1 MSETTIT
8 SVQTSVDP
16 SQGQV
21 KQMIAKA
28 QNFFNE
34 PSVQRSIPTLMAVIV
49 CFVGLMA
56 YLILQKPARTTL
68 YSSLPEAEKMR
79 VVEALRNAGVDVILD
94 PTTGEVLVPASDYH
108 NSRIMLAAQGLPAS
122 VPEGYSGLND
132 MPMGTSRS
140 VESMHIKQ
148 AQELELARSISE
160 IDTVLAAR
168 VHLALPE
175 KSVFVRSNPDPTASV
190 FLQLA
195 NGRSLGRT
203 QVEAIIHLV
212 SSSVPG
218 LNKENVTVID
228 QNGALLSRTADDP
241 DSILSDSQL
250 EYKMRLEGIYRHRVV
265 SILTPIVGA
274 GNVNAQINIDF
285 DFTRTDRTEEIV
297 DPNGNALRSEQKT
310 LDQTADLTA
319 KGIPGAVTNTPP
331 TKAEL
336 EIEEGQGP
344 EGAGGQ
350 LQTRSSSEVRNFEVS
365 RTVSTTQNPRVQIDR
380 LFASVLVSDKL
391 VVDPE
396 TNLEVRQ
403 PLSQEEI
410 ERIET
415 LVKDSIGF
423 DEERGD
429 SVTVKSAE
437 FVDTLMAAAVPWY
450 EKSWFEEVSRQ
461 ISTILILSIVAL
473 GVMRPLLSRILVPVG
488 AVPPGM
494 AASVGDEDLD
504 IDTVEVGEGESLEDI
519 KAKLKPKKAAIS
531 AEMLDTA
538 NTYDDKVAVIRMIVS
553 DEAGRVSNVFK
564 NMMRQDMD
572 NL

>member
-56 YLILQKPARTTL
+56 YLMLQKPARTTL

-461 ISTILILSIVAL
+461 ITTILILSIVAL

-538 NTYDDKVAVIRMIVS
+538 NTYDDKVAIIRMIVS

>member
-56 YLILQKPARTTL
+56 YLMLQKPARTTL

-79 VVEALRNAGVDVILD
+79 VVEALKNAGVDVILD
-94 PTTGEVLVPASDYH
+94 PTTGEVLVPTSDYH

-285 DFTRTDRTEEIV
+285 DFTRIDRTEEIV

-461 ISTILILSIVAL
+461 ITTILILSIVAL

>member
-28 QNFFNE
+28 QNFLNE

-56 YLILQKPARTTL
+56 YFILQKPARTTL

-461 ISTILILSIVAL
+461 ITTILILSIVAL

-538 NTYDDKVAVIRMIVS
+538 NTYDDKVAIIRMIVS

>member
-56 YLILQKPARTTL
+56 YLILQKPSRTTL

-79 VVEALRNAGVDVILD
+79 VVEALKNAGVDVILD

-450 EKSWFEEVSRQ
+450 EKSWFEEISRQ
-461 ISTILILSIVAL
+461 ITTILILSIVAL

-494 AASVGDEDLD
+494 AAAAGDEDLD

>member
-79 VVEALRNAGVDVILD
+79 VVEALKNAGVDVILD
-94 PTTGEVLVPASDYH
+94 PTTGEVLVPTSDYH

-344 EGAGGQ
+344 GGAGGQ

-461 ISTILILSIVAL
+461 ITTILILSIVAL

>member
-56 YLILQKPARTTL
+56 YLILQKPSRTTL

-79 VVEALRNAGVDVILD
+79 VVEALKNAGVDVILD

-461 ISTILILSIVAL
+461 ITTILILSIVAL

-494 AASVGDEDLD
+494 AAAAGDEDLD

>member
-1 MSETTIT
+1 MSETTVT

-461 ISTILILSIVAL
+461 ITTILILSIVAL

>member
-94 PTTGEVLVPASDYH
+94 PTTGEVLVPTSDYH

-461 ISTILILSIVAL
+461 ITTILILSIVAL

>member
-21 KQMIAKA
+21 KQMISKV
-28 QNFFNE
+28 QNFINE
-34 PSVQRSIPTLMAVIV
+34 PSVQRSLPTLMAVIV

-56 YLILQKPARTTL
+56 YLLLQKPSRTTL
-68 YSSLPEAEKMR
+68 YNSLPEAEKMR
-79 VVEALRNAGVDVILD
+79 VVDALKNAGVDVILD
-94 PTTGEVLVPASDYH
+94 PTTGEVMVPTTEYH

-160 IDTVLAAR
+160 IETVLAAR

-336 EIEEGQGP
+336 EIEAGQGG
-344 EGAGGQ
+344 EDAGGQ
-350 LQTRSSSEVRNFEVS
+350 LQTRSTSEVRNFEVS

-380 LFASVLVSDKL
+380 MFASVLVSDKL

-423 DEERGD
+423 DDERGD
-429 SVTVKSAE
+429 SVTVRSAE
-437 FVDTLMAAAVPWY
+437 FVDTLMGDAIPWY

-461 ISTILILSIVAL
+461 ITTILILAIVAL

-494 AASVGDEDLD
+494 AASAGDDDLD

>member
-56 YLILQKPARTTL
+56 YLILQKPSRTTL

-79 VVEALRNAGVDVILD
+79 VVEALKNAGVDVILD

-344 EGAGGQ
+344 EGVGGQ

-461 ISTILILSIVAL
+461 ITTILILSIVAL

>member
-21 KQMIAKA
+21 KQMISKV
-28 QNFFNE
+28 QNFINE
-34 PSVQRSIPTLMAVIV
+34 PSVQRSLPTLMAVIV

-56 YLILQKPARTTL
+56 YLLLQKPSRTTL
-68 YSSLPEAEKMR
+68 YNSLPEAEKMR
-79 VVEALRNAGVDVILD
+79 VVDALKNAGVDVMLD
-94 PTTGEVLVPASDYH
+94 PTTGEVMVPTTEYH

-160 IDTVLAAR
+160 IETVLAAR

-336 EIEEGQGP
+336 EIEAGQGG
-344 EGAGGQ
+344 EDAGGQ
-350 LQTRSSSEVRNFEVS
+350 LQTRSTSEVRNFEVS

-380 LFASVLVSDKL
+380 MFASVLVSDKL

-423 DEERGD
+423 DDERGD
-429 SVTVKSAE
+429 SVTVRSAE
-437 FVDTLMAAAVPWY
+437 FVDTLMGAAVPWY

-461 ISTILILSIVAL
+461 ITTILILAIVAL

-494 AASVGDEDLD
+494 AASAGDDDLD

>member
-79 VVEALRNAGVDVILD
+79 VVEALKNAGVDVILD

-461 ISTILILSIVAL
+461 ITTILILSIVAL

>member
-56 YLILQKPARTTL
+56 YLILQKPSRTTL

-79 VVEALRNAGVDVILD
+79 VVEALKNAGVDVILD

-461 ISTILILSIVAL
+461 ITTIVILSIVAL

>member
-56 YLILQKPARTTL
+56 YLILQKPSRTTL

-79 VVEALRNAGVDVILD
+79 VVEALKNAGVDVILD
-94 PTTGEVLVPASDYH
+94 PTTGEVLVPTSDYH

-461 ISTILILSIVAL
+461 ITTILILSIVAL

-494 AASVGDEDLD
+494 AAAAGDEDLD

>member
-21 KQMIAKA
+21 KQMISKV
-28 QNFFNE
+28 QNFINE
-34 PSVQRSIPTLMAVIV
+34 PSVQRSLPTLMAVIV

-56 YLILQKPARTTL
+56 YLLLQKPSRTTL
-68 YSSLPEAEKMR
+68 YNSLPEAEKMR
-79 VVEALRNAGVDVILD
+79 VVDALKNAGVDVMLD
-94 PTTGEVLVPASDYH
+94 PTTGEVMVPTTEYH

-160 IDTVLAAR
+160 IETVLAAR

-336 EIEEGQGP
+336 EIEAGQGG
-344 EGAGGQ
+344 EDAGGQ
-350 LQTRSSSEVRNFEVS
+350 LQTRSTSEVRNFEVS

-380 LFASVLVSDKL
+380 MFASVLVSDKL

-423 DEERGD
+423 DDERGD
-429 SVTVKSAE
+429 SVTVRSAE
-437 FVDTLMAAAVPWY
+437 FVDTLMGDAIPWY

-461 ISTILILSIVAL
+461 ITTILILAIVAL

-494 AASVGDEDLD
+494 AASAGDDDLD

>member
-21 KQMIAKA
+21 KQMIGKA

-34 PSVQRSIPTLMAVIV
+34 PSVQRSLPTLMAVIV

-56 YLILQKPARTTL
+56 YLVLQKPARTTL

-79 VVEALRNAGVDVILD
+79 VVEALKNAGVDVMLD
-94 PTTGEVLVPASDYH
+94 PTTGEVMVPTTEYH

-160 IDTVLAAR
+160 IETVLAAR

-336 EIEEGQGP
+336 EMEAGQGQG
-344 EGAGGQ
+344 GAGGQ

-429 SVTVKSAE
+429 SVTVRSAE
-437 FVDTLMAAAVPWY
+437 FVDTLMGAAVPWY
-450 EKSWFEEVSRQ
+450 EKSWFKEVSRQ
-461 ISTILILSIVAL
+461 ITTILILSIVAL

-494 AASVGDEDLD
+494 ASAGGDDEVD

-564 NMMRQDMD
+564 NMMRQDME

>member
-79 VVEALRNAGVDVILD
+79 VVEALKNAGVDVILD
-94 PTTGEVLVPASDYH
+94 PTTGEVLVPTSDYH

-461 ISTILILSIVAL
+461 ITTILILSIVAL

>member
-1 MSETTIT
+1 MSETTVT

-56 YLILQKPARTTL
+56 YLMLQKPARTTL

-461 ISTILILSIVAL
+461 ITTILILSIVAL

>member
-56 YLILQKPARTTL
+56 YLMLQKPSRTTL

-79 VVEALRNAGVDVILD
+79 VAEALKNAGVDVILD
-94 PTTGEVLVPASDYH
+94 PTTGEVLVPTSDYH

-450 EKSWFEEVSRQ
+450 EKSWFEEISRQ
-461 ISTILILSIVAL
+461 ITTILILSIVAL

-494 AASVGDEDLD
+494 AAAAGDEDLD

>member
-79 VVEALRNAGVDVILD
+79 VVEALKNAGVDVILD

-461 ISTILILSIVAL
+461 ITTILILSIVAL

-494 AASVGDEDLD
+494 AASAGDEDLD

>member
-79 VVEALRNAGVDVILD
+79 VVEALKNAGVDVILD

-450 EKSWFEEVSRQ
+450 EKSWFEEISRQ
-461 ISTILILSIVAL
+461 ITTILILSIVAL

>member
-56 YLILQKPARTTL
+56 YLMLQKPSRTTL

-79 VVEALRNAGVDVILD
+79 VVEALKNAGVDVILD
-94 PTTGEVLVPASDYH
+94 PTTGEVLVPTSDYH

-461 ISTILILSIVAL
+461 ITTILILSIVAL